1 MTLAQAQSEA
11 NLKSD
16 SSANHRCIG
25 DSGATA
31 AAVSSK
37 FGVGSQFGEKLPVW
51 VSSVTPNWALTP
63 ILRAIVHSLKPITM
77 ESATYATNWPLALM
91 NKALEALNL
100 EAIRAMPSVLRR
112 SLDPRSRRSYQSDK

>member
-1 MTLAQAQSEA
+1 MA

-25 DSGATA
+25 DSDAGASSSA
-31 AAVSSK
+31 DGSK

-91 NKALEALNL
+91 CKALAALSF
-100 EAIRAMPSVLRR
+100 EAIRAVP
-112 SLDPRSRRSYQSDK
+112 